1 MKKEKFDASENH
13 GFSEHQKRKAFFS
26 AEEFRKINNED
37 RMWFVEYWANYVR
50 THTDKEW
57 SRQQNVLINS
67 IMQNAKN
74 SKLTKE
80 EYLRIK
86 GEK

>member
-1 MKKEKFDASENH
+1 MKGQKFDA
-13 GFSEHQKRKAFFS
+13 K
-26 AEEFRKINNED
+26 EFRKINNED
-37 RMWFVEYWANYVR
+37 RMWFVEYWANYVK
-50 THTDKEW
+50 THSDKEW

-74 SKLTKE
+74 SKLTPK

-86 GEK
+86 REK

>member
-1 MKKEKFDASENH
+1 MKYLKPGKDNKEE
-13 GFSEHQKRKAFFS
+13 
-26 AEEFRKINNED
+26 
-37 RMWFVEYWANYVR
+37 RMNFVEYWANYVR
-50 THTDKEW
+50 THPDREW

-67 IMQNAKN
+67 LMQNAKN

-86 GEK
+86 GEMK